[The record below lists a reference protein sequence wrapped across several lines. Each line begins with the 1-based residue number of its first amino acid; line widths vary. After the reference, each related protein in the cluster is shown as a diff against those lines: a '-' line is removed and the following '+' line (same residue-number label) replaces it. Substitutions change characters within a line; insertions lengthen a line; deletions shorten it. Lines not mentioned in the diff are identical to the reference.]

1 MICPKTRKQQK
12 IETCRECLPYFQG
25 VKGEFGS
32 KAEVL
37 CDFGK
42 EAKAKVPQVEISKSG
57 IDELWAGIE
66 GLHRQLKE
74 TGDASLRS
82 RYLNLLTTYGQCSEM
97 DVAQMAEL
105 LQELEDVK
113 EDIELAEDIGGEAL
127 FECYSRYELLSD
139 KIWAVSGME
148 L

>member
-1 MICPKTRKQQK
+1 MICPKTHKQQK

-25 VKGEFGS
+25 VKGEFGHGA
-32 KAEVL
+32 KVV
-37 CDFGK
+37 CNFG
-42 EAKAKVPQVEISKSG
+42 EEAKVPQVEISKSG

-66 GLHRQLKE
+66 GLHKDIKE
-74 TGDASLRS
+74 TGDIELRS
-82 RYLNLLTTYGQCSEM
+82 RYMGLLTTYGQATNEM

-127 FECYSRYELLSD
+127 FECYSRYELLAD

-148 L
+148 P